1 MEDIQMRKY
10 LALLY
15 TGTESLKRPILRAQ
29 KGPRA
34 RLFKDTLKT
43 NKIKGSNDNFKKR
56 IGRLLD

>member
-1 MEDIQMRKY
+1 MRKY